1 MTVSSILEIE
11 KANSTSAMPCPCCG
25 ENILLTSIN
34 CKCGARFVGA
44 PLDERPLRVQR
55 LGPALTSLGL
65 LALVVCAGL
74 VATKWFAF
82 AGVLVIWSAWRAVRL
97 AKHNPEW
104 YGGYKTAAATLTI
117 TVAAGAG
124 LATYGLAHIPKA
136 LDNFHTRRVA
146 ATQSAM
152 YHYYGALEEYKSRFG
167 SFPKNAQDF
176 GRLTGVSL
184 PADDW
189 DRSIKYQSYT
199 DAIADRLIGVNG
211 VPFSNFELRS
221 AGADGILGNDDDV
234 VMRDGLFFN
243 NSEVKKLPTTQPLR

>member
-1 MTVSSILEIE
+1 MTVSSKVGIE
-11 KANSTSAMPCPCCG
+11 KVNSTSAMPCPCCG
-25 ENILLTSIN
+25 ENILLTSMN

-44 PLDERPLRVQR
+44 PLDETPLKVQR
-55 LGPALTSLGL
+55 LGPALTSLSL

-82 AGVLVIWSAWRAVRL
+82 AGVIVIWSAWRAVRL

-104 YGGYKTAAATLTI
+104 YGGYKIAAATLTI
-117 TVAAGAG
+117 AMAAGAG

-189 DRSIKYQSYT
+189 DRGIKYQSYT

-221 AGADGILGNDDDV
+221 AGPDGILGNDDDV

-243 NSEVKKLPTTQPLR
+243 NSEVKKLPTTQALR

>member
-1 MTVSSILEIE
+1 VSPRLGIE

-25 ENILLTSIN
+25 ERILLDSIN
-34 CKCGARFVGA
+34 CTCGARFVGA
-44 PLDERPLRVQR
+44 PLDESPLKVQR
-55 LGPALTSLGL
+55 LGPAMTSLGL

-82 AGVLVIWSAWRAVRL
+82 AGVLVIWSAWRAFRL
-97 AKHNPEW
+97 ARRNPEW
-104 YGGYKTAAATLTI
+104 YGGYKTAAATLTVAI
-117 TVAAGAG
+117 TAGAV
-124 LATYGLAHIPKA
+124 LAAYGVAHIPRA
-136 LDNFHTRRVA
+136 LDNFHTRRIA
-146 ATQSAM
+146 ATQAAM
-152 YHYYGALEEYKSRFG
+152 YHYYGTLEEYKSRFG
-167 SFPKNAQDF
+167 SYPKNSPDF
-176 GRLTGVSL
+176 RKLTGVSV
-184 PADDW
+184 PSDDW

-199 DAIADRLIGVNG
+199 DAIADRSIAING